1 MSDQNGPH
9 GFFQSKAGQSALWVA
24 VTIVLLVFALSYIW

>member
-9 GFFQSKAGQSALWVA
+9 GFFQSKAGQLALWGA
-24 VTIVLLVFALSYIW
+24 VIIVLLILVLSYIW

>member
-9 GFFQSKAGQSALWVA
+9 GFFQSKAGQLALWGA
-24 VTIVLLVFALSYIW
+24 VTIALLVFVLSYIW